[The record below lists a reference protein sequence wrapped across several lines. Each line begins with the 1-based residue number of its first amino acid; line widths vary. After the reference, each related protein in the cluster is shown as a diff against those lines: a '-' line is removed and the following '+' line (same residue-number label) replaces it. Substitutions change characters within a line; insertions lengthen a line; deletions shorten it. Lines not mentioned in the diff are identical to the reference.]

1 MRPSLGYRTLG
12 ALLGALLLIGCGS
25 LLGGGKRD
33 DLFRFG
39 VVERPDAPFAQYPL
53 RRRTLTLLRSRFA
66 PEIEGD
72 RILTTRGESAL
83 YIKDA
88 RWVASVPDLFA
99 QTLERQFGTH
109 APGIRLAAPRN
120 AAGASRALQ
129 VTIDRFEAHY
139 RVKGDQKA
147 PPTVIILGDATL
159 FGLDDRQPVASH
171 RFSVEEPATA
181 NSASGI
187 VMVFDR
193 AATRYAAQVAGWTV
207 QTLDAEVMDVSSR
220 KGQNNE
226 Q

>member
-39 VVERPDAPFAQYPL
+39 VVERPDAPFAQYPV

-159 FGLDDRQPVASH
+159 FGLDDPAAGCVPSVLGRGTGHREQRQRDCNGVRSSSDPLCGTGRRLDGPNLGRRSH
-171 RFSVEEPATA
+171 GCQFSER
-181 NSASGI
+181 S
-187 VMVFDR
+187 
-193 AATRYAAQVAGWTV
+193 
-207 QTLDAEVMDVSSR
+207 
-220 KGQNNE
+220 E